1 MSYDIIY
8 EQLALRVPLADV
20 EAQMRQF
27 LMRLDFKEV
36 DVMTLS
42 RLNQRLYERYQCTL
56 SADLYLLH
64 QLIGSSNLFDT
75 EAQKRAR
82 SWQFCGVDTFHHLLI
97 QFGCDWASSA
107 ESGCIKLYGR
117 NVKGE
122 GWIRSMRQLLINA
135 DDFHRMPFCSRLEVW
150 VRAPQEDAR
159 QVAFDA
165 LKRMLSDLDAKWCE
179 RTRLDE
185 TGYEV
190 SIRPRSAFEMWL
202 FQQLVYRYQGKCWIN
217 GTEPPYG
224 VVKKRAI

>member
-75 EAQKRAR
+75 ETQKRAR
-82 SWQFCGVDTFHHLLI
+82 SWQFCGVDAFHHLFI

-107 ESGCIKLYGR
+107 ESGSIKLYGR

-135 DDFHRMPFCSRLEVW
+135 DDFHRMPFCSRLEAW

-185 TGYEV
+185 AGYEV

-202 FQQLVYRYQGKCWIN
+202 FQQLIYRYQGKCWIN

-224 VVKKRAI
+224 VVKKHAI